1 MRIKDGFV
9 TRKIGDRIIA
19 IPVGSNSQSF
29 NGMITLN
36 ETGLFIWN
44 CLTKDTTVDEIADEI
59 IEEYSTTKDEAINAV
74 NSFLEELKESDL
86 LVE

>member
-36 ETGLFIWN
+36 ETELFIWN
-44 CLTKDTTVDEIADEI
+44 CLTKDTTVEEIADEI
-59 IEEYSTTKDEAINAV
+59 IEEYSTTRDEAINDV
-74 NSFLEELKESDL
+74 NSFLEELKASDL

>member
-36 ETGLFIWN
+36 ETALFIWN
-44 CLTKDTTVDEIADEI
+44 CLTKDTTVEEIADEI

-74 NSFLEELKESDL
+74 NSFLEELKASDL

>member
-44 CLTKDTTVDEIADEI
+44 CLTKDTNVDEIANEI

-74 NSFLEELKESDL
+74 NSFLEELKASDL

>member
-1 MRIKDGFV
+1 MKIKDGFV

-19 IPVGSNSQSF
+19 IPVGSNSQDF

-44 CLTKDTTVDEIADEI
+44 CLTNDTTVDEIAERI
-59 IEEYSTTKDEAINAV
+59 IAQYSTTKDEAIIAV
-74 NSFLEELKESDL
+74 NNFVDELKASNLLEE
-86 LVE
+86 

>member
-44 CLTKDTTVDEIADEI
+44 CLTKDTTVEEIADEI
-59 IEEYSTTKDEAINAV
+59 IEEYSTTKDEAINDV
-74 NSFLEELKESDL
+74 NIFLKELKASDL

>member
-44 CLTKDTTVDEIADEI
+44 CLTKDTTVEEIADEI

-74 NSFLEELKESDL
+74 NRFLEELKESDL

>member
-9 TRKIGDRIIA
+9 TRKIGDRIVGV
-19 IPVGSNSQSF
+19 PVGSNSQSF

-44 CLTKDTTVDEIADEI
+44 CLTKDTTVEEIADEI
-59 IEEYSTTKDEAINAV
+59 IEEYSTTKDEAINDV
-74 NSFLEELKESDL
+74 NSFLEELKASYL

>member
-1 MRIKDGFV
+1 MKIKDGFV

-44 CLTKDTTVDEIADEI
+44 CLTNDTTVEEIADKI
-59 IEEYSTTKDEAINAV
+59 IAQYNTTKDEAIIAV
-74 NSFLEELKESDL
+74 NNFVDELKASNLIE
-86 LVE
+86 E

>member
-1 MRIKDGFV
+1 MKIKDGFV
-9 TRKIGDRIIA
+9 ARKIGDRIIA
-19 IPVGSNSQSF
+19 IPVGSNSQNF

-44 CLTKDTTVDEIADEI
+44 CLTKDTTVEEIADEI

-74 NSFLEELKESDL
+74 NSFLEELKASDL

>member
-19 IPVGSNSQSF
+19 IPVGGNSQSF

-44 CLTKDTTVDEIADEI
+44 CLTKDTTVEEIADEI

-74 NSFLEELKESDL
+74 NSFLEKLKASDL

>member
-44 CLTKDTTVDEIADEI
+44 CLIKDTTVEEIADAI
-59 IEEYSTTKDEAINAV
+59 IGDDSTTKDEAINAL
-74 NSFLEELKESDL
+74 NSVLEDLQASDL
-86 LVE
+86 VVE

>member
-44 CLTKDTTVDEIADEI
+44 CLTKDTTVEEIADEI

-74 NSFLEELKESDL
+74 NSFLEELKANDL

>member
-44 CLTKDTTVDEIADEI
+44 CLTSDTTVEEIADRI
-59 IEEYSTTKDEAINAV
+59 IAQYSTTKDEAIIAV
-74 NSFLEELKESDL
+74 NNFVDELKASNLLEE
-86 LVE
+86 

>member
-44 CLTKDTTVDEIADEI
+44 CLTKDTTVDEIADKI
-59 IEEYSTTKDEAINAV
+59 IEEYGTTKDEAINAV
-74 NSFLEELKESDL
+74 NSFLEELKASDL

>member
-19 IPVGSNSQSF
+19 IPVASNSQSF

-44 CLTKDTTVDEIADEI
+44 CLTKDTTVEEIADEI

-74 NSFLEELKESDL
+74 NSFLEELKASDL